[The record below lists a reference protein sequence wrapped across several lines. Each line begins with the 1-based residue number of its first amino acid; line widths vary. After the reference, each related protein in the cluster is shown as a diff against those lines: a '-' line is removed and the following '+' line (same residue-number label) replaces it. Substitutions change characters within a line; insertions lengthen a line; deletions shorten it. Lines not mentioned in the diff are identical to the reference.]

1 MEESVVP
8 CYLDGYLWET
18 YSVQFLS
25 TLCAH
30 KEGMAEEKKKNKIL
44 GPDRTGWGR
53 WERWGKAFW
62 EGISISQ
69 QWASFL

>member
-30 KEGMAEEKKKNKIL
+30 KEGMAEEKKKQDF
-44 GPDRTGWGR
+44 GTRQDWVREMR
-53 WERWGKAFW
+53 EVR
-62 EGISISQ
+62 
-69 QWASFL
+69 